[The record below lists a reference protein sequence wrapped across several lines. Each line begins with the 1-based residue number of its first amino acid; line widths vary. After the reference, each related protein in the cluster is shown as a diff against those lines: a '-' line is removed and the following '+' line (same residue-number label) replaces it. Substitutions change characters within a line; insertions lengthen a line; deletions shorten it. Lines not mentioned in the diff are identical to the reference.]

1 MGNVIITGAGSGLG
15 KALAKR
21 YVRAGHTIYLSG
33 RDEDKL
39 RSARHEIESE
49 GGVTDTVVCDVTE
62 AASIQ
67 EMLKQVDTVDLIIN
81 NAGVGIFGELSTYEE
96 EDIDAMLNTNV
107 KGTILLTQA
116 AQPKLEASGGRV
128 LNIISTAGLKGK
140 VNESVY
146 CASKFAVRGFT
157 ESLHKEWEDKRID
170 ATAVYMGGMNTPFW
184 ENSEHVSNPD
194 KLRTPDE
201 VAEIIFSQDD
211 RRPHLEI

>member
-15 KALAKR
+15 QALAKQ
-21 YVRAGHTIYLSG
+21 YANAGHTIYLTG
-33 RDEDKL
+33 RNEDKL
-39 RSARHEIESE
+39 RSTQYEIESRGNMAE
-49 GGVTDTVVCDVTE
+49 TIICDVTE

-67 EMLKQVDTVDLIIN
+67 EMLKQVDTIDLVIN
-81 NAGVGIFGELSTYEE
+81 NAGIGIFGELSSYEE
-96 EDIDAMLNTNV
+96 KDIDAMLNTNV

-116 AQPKLEASGGRV
+116 AEPKLEASGGRV

-157 ESLHKEWEDKRID
+157 ESLQKEWENKNID

-184 ENSEHVSNPD
+184 ANSDHVSNPEN
-194 KLRTPDE
+194 LRTPDE

-211 RRPHLEI
+211 RRAHIEI